1 MRAECEWERFT
12 RSGRIE
18 DYLSFKEKET
28 SAEREQEAGEQF
40 YAGFRYRDRN
50 GDQND
55 TCR

>member
-28 SAEREQEAGEQF
+28 SAEREQEAGERF